1 MAIASLRWGLKASA
15 HDHRR
20 AYDETV
26 PRQSTFTISCNHRF
40 KVKAKLY
47 SKSFWFPPLRLLL
60 GLYDYR
66 FKHLA
71 VMEGETCDV
80 ITNLQVDGLAQF
92 FRLEESRTT
101 PFQEDDEG
109 HATGYSSYT

>member
-1 MAIASLRWGLKASA
+1 MVVASLRWGLKASA

-26 PRQSTFTISCNHRF
+26 PRKSTFTISCDHRF

-47 SKSFWFPPLRLLL
+47 SKSFRFPPPRLLF

-71 VMEGETCDV
+71 VMGGENCDV
-80 ITNLQVDGLAQF
+80 ITNLQVNGLSQF
-92 FRLEESRTT
+92 FGSEESESRTT
-101 PFQEDDEG
+101 PFQEGEDDKYMPLV
-109 HATGYSSYT
+109 T